1 MVDKP
6 TRIRLIIPEEV
17 VMQPRFTVG
26 ILVLQAEGLVCTGG
40 VIYFA
45 SEDWEQKNGRNP
57 LMTGITAIF
66 LSGNRGA
73 LFFQKLVKIGQNFGA
88 EWSGSG

>member
-1 MVDKP
+1 M
-6 TRIRLIIPEEV
+6 L
-17 VMQPRFTVG
+17 
-26 ILVLQAEGLVCTGG
+26 TGG

-45 SEDWEQKNGRNP
+45 SEDREQKNGRNP

-73 LFFQKLVKIGQNFGA
+73 LFFQKLVKNGQNFGA
-88 EWSGSG
+88 EWSGNGWEWVKKRKKWAGFNRMLNAS

>member
-1 MVDKP
+1 
-6 TRIRLIIPEEV
+6 
-17 VMQPRFTVG
+17 
-26 ILVLQAEGLVCTGG
+26 

-57 LMTGITAIF
+57 LMTGITAIS

-73 LFFQKLVKIGQNFGA
+73 LFFQKLVKNGQNFGT

>member
-1 MVDKP
+1 
-6 TRIRLIIPEEV
+6 
-17 VMQPRFTVG
+17 MQKAACTSTKRSAGCF
-26 ILVLQAEGLVCTGG
+26 TGG

-57 LMTGITAIF
+57 LMTRITAIF

-73 LFFQKLVKIGQNFGA
+73 LFFQKLVKNGQNFGA